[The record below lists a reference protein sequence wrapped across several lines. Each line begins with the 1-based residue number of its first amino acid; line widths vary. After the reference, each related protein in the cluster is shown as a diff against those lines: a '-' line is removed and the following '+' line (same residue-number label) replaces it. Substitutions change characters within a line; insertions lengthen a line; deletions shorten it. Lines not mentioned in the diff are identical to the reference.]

1 MQSHK
6 TDTGCLFIVATPIGN
21 LGDLSARA
29 IETLSSVDLIA
40 AEDTRRTGALLT
52 HLGIKKKM
60 LSLHSHNE
68 AKQLERVIAE
78 LQAGNAIALVSDAGT
93 PLISDPGFP
102 LVREARRQ
110 QISVVPIPGSSA
122 LITALSVA
130 GLPCERF
137 VFEGFLPAKRSA
149 RRQKLEALNQDP
161 RTMVFYESPHRIS
174 AMIDDARAVLGSRS
188 AFIARELTKIYEQT
202 MSGTLDACQEW
213 LNASDDHRKGEF
225 VVVIEGQQ
233 VSSQTPYDETVVLQ
247 TLLEYLSVKDAS
259 HAAAKI
265 LEQPRKKLYQQLLE
279 ISKPSDS

>member
-1 MQSHK
+1 MQSRK
-6 TDTGCLFIVATPIGN
+6 TGAGCLFIVATPIGN

-29 IETLSSVDLIA
+29 IETLTTVDVIA

-60 LSLHSHNE
+60 HSLHAHNE
-68 AKQLERVIAE
+68 AKQVDRIIAE
-78 LQAGNAIALVSDAGT
+78 LLAGLSVALVSDAGT

-110 QISVVPIPGSSA
+110 KIPLVPIPGASA
-122 LITALSVA
+122 LITALSIA
-130 GLPCERF
+130 GLACERF
-137 VFEGFLPAKRSA
+137 VFEGFLPAKKAA
-149 RRQKLEALNQDP
+149 RRQKLATLKEQPGTL
-161 RTMVFYESPHRIS
+161 VFYESPHRIS
-174 AMIDDARAVLGSRS
+174 VMIADAREVLGSRN

-202 MSGTLDACQEW
+202 MSGSLDACLAW
-213 LNASDDHRKGEF
+213 LEASENHRRGEF

-233 VSSQTPYDETVVLQ
+233 TSSETAYDEEVVLQ

-265 LEQPRKKLYQQLLE
+265 LGRPRKQLYQHLLE
-279 ISKPSDS
+279 ISAA